1 MTVQSTYLKN
11 LRLDFWRSLIFS
23 LWSVTHII
31 LATKGL
37 YDLFT
42 HVDICNSFAVYL
54 QMEISEFTLEG
65 FVLFLLRKVKT
76 ILLKMKIA

>member
-65 FVLFLLRKVKT
+65 FVLFFELWIFIVT
-76 ILLKMKIA
+76 

>member
-1 MTVQSTYLKN
+1 MTVQSTYLKK

-23 LWSVTHII
+23 LRPVTRII

-42 HVDICNSFAVYL
+42 HVNVCNSFAVYL

-65 FVLFLLRKVKT
+65 FVLCFEL
-76 ILLKMKIA
+76 